1 MIYSELGAIGEE
13 VKEKI
18 KNHWTRARARLG
30 CRYIEMGACEN
41 RSDDLGV
48 LWTNESK
55 VGFMCLLVY
64 GLHVCAFHLSC
75 DVCEVRSE
83 LPILCSCLWVNTT
96 KK

>member
-55 VGFMCLLVY
+55 VGFICLLVY
-64 GLHVCAFHLSC
+64 GSRVCVFHLSC
-75 DVCEVRSE
+75 NVREARSE
-83 LPILCSCLWVNTT
+83 LFILCSCLWVNTT